1 MARVLLVDDDPAIR
15 EATALRLQV
24 DGHHVIAVGDADA
37 ALVAAAASAASGPPL
52 DVAVLDV
59 DAPGVNDVALLAL
72 LRTHHVTA
80 ALPVV
85 FYTGNP
91 GAAAV
96 HGLSLADSN
105 LTSGH
110 PLTRLLA
117 TIASLS
123 PTGGDDS
130 DLPSPGPGMSS
141 GHR

>member
-1 MARVLLVDDDPAIR
+1 MARVLLVDDDPDIR

-37 ALVAAAASAASGPPL
+37 ALVAAARCADQGPPL

-59 DAPGVNDVALLAL
+59 EAPGVNDVALLAL

-80 ALPVV
+80 SMPVV

-91 GAAAV
+91 SAAAV
-96 HGLSLADSN
+96 HGLSLADST
-105 LTSGH
+105 LTTGH
-110 PLTRLLA
+110 PLIRLLS

-123 PTGGDDS
+123 PQPDTLEGLVDG
-130 DLPSPGPGMSS
+130 LPT
-141 GHR
+141 

>member
-1 MARVLLVDDDPAIR
+1 MAHVLLVDDDPAIR

-37 ALVAAAASAASGPPL
+37 ALAEAAKSIEHGPPL

-59 DAPGVNDVALLAL
+59 EAPGVNDVALLAL
-72 LRTHHVTA
+72 LRTNHVTA
-80 ALPVV
+80 TLPVV

-96 HGLSLADSN
+96 HGLSLADSS

-110 PLTRLLA
+110 PLVRLLA

-123 PTGGDDS
+123 PVESDDLDHSYGG
-130 DLPSPGPGMSS
+130 
-141 GHR
+141 